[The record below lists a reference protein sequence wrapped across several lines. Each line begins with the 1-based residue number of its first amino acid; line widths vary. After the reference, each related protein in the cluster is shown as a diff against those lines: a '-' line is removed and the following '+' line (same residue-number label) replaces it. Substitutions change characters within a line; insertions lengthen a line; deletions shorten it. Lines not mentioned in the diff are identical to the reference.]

1 MREPHYHEWKY
12 DETRKVLV
20 NNSRYEYW
28 VTRFCLQCHQVEE
41 IKLLDNAKQIYERN
55 KIQSNVKWN
64 EILIST
70 I

>member
-41 IKLLDNAKQIYERN
+41 IKLLDNAK
-55 KIQSNVKWN
+55 
-64 EILIST
+64 
-70 I
+70 